1 MSLTFYTNPVSH
13 AQLPMPGGPIP
24 MSRGRMVLWMLEE
37 IGAPYETVIVEYGPA
52 MKGADYLA
60 INPMGKIPAIMHE
73 GVAITEA
80 AAIITYLADRFPAS
94 GLAPPPGDPRRGAFY
109 RWMFFGAGPL
119 EAGIINTV
127 MRMELPPG
135 GDGLAGYGSFSHLQD
150 VLETQL
156 GRAPYILGDA
166 FSAVDL
172 YLASQLGFGMMMQS
186 VSPRPV
192 FSDYVKRI
200 RARPA
205 ALRAREI
212 DERLA
217 AQRG

>member
-1 MSLTFYTNPVSH
+1 
-13 AQLPMPGGPIP
+13 

-37 IGAPYETVIVEYGPA
+37 TGAPYEIVVVEYGPA
-52 MKGADYLA
+52 MKGAKYLA
-60 INPMGKIPAIMHE
+60 INPMGKIPAIVHH

-80 AAIITYLADRFPAS
+80 AAIITYLADLSRAAGLSPSS
-94 GLAPPPGDPRRGAFY
+94 GSPQRGAFY
-109 RWMFFGAGPL
+109 RWMFFAAGPL
-119 EAGIINTV
+119 EAGIINHV
-127 MRMELPPG
+127 MGMTLPEG

-156 GRAPYILGDA
+156 GSAPYILGDA
-166 FSAVDL
+166 FSAADL

-192 FSDYVKRI
+192 FIDYVKRI

-217 AQRG
+217 AERG